1 MIMGKFGSGKIILF
15 NILGF
20 LDVFDEGRYI
30 FDGIDVINLSENECF
45 VFRNINIGFV
55 F

>member
-1 MIMGKFGSGKIILF
+1 MVKLLLL

-30 FDGIDVINLSENECF
+30 FDGTDVTNLSENERS
-45 VFRNINIGFV
+45 VFSH
-55 F
+55 